1 MAPKDLLTPEQH
13 RRRAVFLRGLN
24 PNSRAAELHELAARL
39 KAKKALNAKG
49 GSPMP
54 RPSIPSLAELEVL
67 LERARAELRAEQV
80 LQLRPDVRAWRKDM
94 ATQHEMSLRAEIKLR
109 RKALA
114 HYRWLGA
121 Q

>member
-1 MAPKDLLTPEQH
+1 
-13 RRRAVFLRGLN
+13 
-24 PNSRAAELHELAARL
+24 
-39 KAKKALNAKG
+39 
-49 GSPMP
+49 
-54 RPSIPSLAELEVL
+54 L

-114 HYRWLGA
+114 YYRRIEA

>member
-1 MAPKDLLTPEQH
+1 
-13 RRRAVFLRGLN
+13 
-24 PNSRAAELHELAARL
+24 
-39 KAKKALNAKG
+39 
-49 GSPMP
+49 MP
-54 RPSIPSLAELEVL
+54 RPSVPSLADLEVL
-67 LERARAELRAEQV
+67 LERARAELSAEQI

-94 ATQHEMSLRAEIKLR
+94 AAQHEMSLRAEIKLR